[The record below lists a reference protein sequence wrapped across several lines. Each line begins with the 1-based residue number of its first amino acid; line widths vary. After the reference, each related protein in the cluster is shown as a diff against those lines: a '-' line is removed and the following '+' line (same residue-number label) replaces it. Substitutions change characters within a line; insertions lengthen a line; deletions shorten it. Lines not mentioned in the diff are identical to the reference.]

1 MVMKKDIGN
10 VLQIMLGGFVL
21 AIITFAYLHT
31 LEALGI

>member
-1 MVMKKDIGN
+1 MIKELGN
-10 VLQIMLGGFVL
+10 VLQIVLGGFVL

>member
-1 MVMKKDIGN
+1 MIKELGN
-10 VLQIMLGGFVL
+10 VLQIVLGGFIL